1 MRRAAGSGV
10 LTDEIRSHPPVNS
23 VVRAEARR
31 PRLLHWRWRQGLVI
45 AVAVRTGG
53 GKNKKDKRSSD
64 ASGPL
69 CGLPERG
76 SRPPPNAPRIPP
88 LLGNRARRRSIR
100 SNPAKHQAGSVDSSA
115 LPSLHLRLCVRSRG
129 RSLGRSCLLRRKL
142 KPARDPHRWGWL
154 VLGRR
159 EVTVSEILCTF

>member
-115 LPSLHLRLCVRSRG
+115 LPSLHLRLSASACAPVVARLLLPAAPKAEAGAGPAPVGLAR
-129 RSLGRSCLLRRKL
+129 LGEE
-142 KPARDPHRWGWL
+142 GGNG
-154 VLGRR
+154 V
-159 EVTVSEILCTF
+159 